1 MGALVVRRAARA
13 AAALVGVAL
22 VVFVLLHLS
31 GDPSYILLPPE
42 ASAADRAV
50 FRQQYG
56 LDRPL
61 PVQFVAY
68 LGKAVRGDFG
78 QSFSFQVPALR
89 VVLQRLPATL
99 ELTIAAMAIAL
110 VVAIPAAVLAAT
122 RRGTRYD
129 RALMGVVLLGQSV
142 PTFWLGMM
150 MILLLAVR
158 LHWLPVSGRGSWAH
172 LVMPS
177 IALALWLM
185 ALLARVTRSEMLE
198 VLAQDYVRTARAKG
212 IAELGVTGWHAL
224 RNALLPVVTVVGLQL
239 GGLIGGAVMTET
251 VFAWPGVGT
260 LILDAILK
268 KDYPVVLAGV
278 IVVAVAFI
286 VVNLVLD
293 LLYGVLDPRLRR
305 A

>member
-1 MGALVVRRAARA
+1 VGPIIVRRAVRA
-13 AAALVGVAL
+13 AAALLGVVA

-31 GDPSYILLPPE
+31 GDPTYILLPPE
-42 ASAADRAV
+42 ATEDQRAA
-50 FRQQYG
+50 FRQKYG
-56 LDRPL
+56 LDEPL
-61 PVQFVAY
+61 PLQFALY
-68 LGKAVRGDFG
+68 LGRAVRGDFG
-78 QSFSFQVPALR
+78 HSFSFQIPAR
-89 VVLQRLPATL
+89 QVVLQRLPATL
-99 ELTIAAMAIAL
+99 ELTVAAMVIAV
-110 VVAIPAAVLAAT
+110 VVAVPAAVFAAM

-129 RALMGVVLLGQSV
+129 RALMGIVLLGQSV

-158 LHWLPVSGRGSWAH
+158 FHWLPVSGRGSWAQ

-177 IALALWLM
+177 VALALWLM

-198 VLAQDYVRTARAKG
+198 VLAQDYIRTARAKG
-212 IAELGVTGWHAL
+212 IAELAVTGSHAL
-224 RNALLPVVTVVGLQL
+224 RNALLPVVTVIGLQL
-239 GGLIGGAVMTET
+239 GSLLGGAVMTET

-260 LILDAILK
+260 MLLDAILK

-278 IVVAVAFI
+278 VVVAVGFI

-293 LLYGVLDPRLRR
+293 VLYSVLDPRLRR